1 MIRGTREL
9 LCMPSGLCFETISV
23 PLLPTNK
30 IPSFI
35 YMAIFPLPKFL
46 QENVNSNL
54 QLEED
59 QNQASSA
66 NIMAWSTILVGSKRL

>member
-1 MIRGTREL
+1 MCIS
-9 LCMPSGLCFETISV
+9 SGLYFETISV
-23 PLLPTNK
+23 PLLTTNK
-30 IPSFI
+30 TLDISVTSFI

-66 NIMAWSTILVGSKRL
+66 NIMAWSSTVLVGSKRP